1 MIKHPYIR
9 YAQALLMHK
18 YHLKFPAE
26 IKLEFVIL
34 EIEKGLNAFSVKPSD
49 LYDGKEKVKFHFAKM
64 KNDASQFIFLSPN
77 AITSEKNARHLW
89 NAAEDYINRYVK
101 SKEDICDKSIE
112 IGMSEV
118 PLSGE
123 FLVFSENGNI
133 SRGYAKSSIVEQGLG
148 LVTTLTKDKPCLQY
162 ICGTDKNLSIENSCI
177 IPDLSI
183 QDMVDFIY
191 VFERMNEQELSGDLM
206 YGKVKRVEKK
216 KNISFEPKRPQIC
229 RGNFP
234 NAPMSSAL
242 GSIALLGAIG
252 EFAKKT
258 NSPLAMKVLDQLKD
272 VPIYLIKYGTASIFS
287 YHHYIVDL
295 AKAGC
300 LRTIVDSMYHIWIYK
315 EGKRE
320 RDNLEYQK
328 LDLFASR
335 FLQSFTRPAFRDFM
349 SIRAEYPSDLFVLL
363 KTYFEKMEKID
374 SCVVASAKSLGQWL
388 NLLAYKVS
396 RVEGTY
402 SKDEL
407 NALKSKVLIEFEST
421 IFSAKTGDALIA
433 QVMVRAGRLFNS
445 DAPAD
450 AVRYMEETASGN
462 LPLDKAKNLLVAFMR
477 LNTYKEKSKLLIQED
492 SSLEGGSSN
501 ENIGITSSDDC
512 EINEFLEDE

>member
-1 MIKHPYIR
+1 MSEHPYIR
-9 YAQALLMHK
+9 YAQALVMHT
-18 YHLKFPAE
+18 YNLNSISDIKF
-26 IKLEFVIL
+26 EFLIA
-34 EIEKGLNAFSVKPSD
+34 EIEKGIAAFSMQPSEM
-49 LYDGKEKVKFHFAKM
+49 YEGKEKVKFCYIKK
-64 KNDASQFIFLSPN
+64 KNSASDFIFLSPN
-77 AITSEKNARHLW
+77 AIISEIRSKDLW
-89 NAAEDYINRYVK
+89 NAANDYINHYKACEENNLTDRV
-101 SKEDICDKSIE
+101 DIK
-112 IGMSEV
+112 MSQI
-118 PLSGE
+118 PISGE
-123 FLVFSENGNI
+123 LLIFSAKGGASKGCPKSTVF
-133 SRGYAKSSIVEQGLG
+133 EQGLG
-148 LVTTLTKDKPCLQY
+148 LVTTLTKNKPCLQY

-258 NSPLAMKVLDQLKD
+258 NSSLAMKVLDQLKD
-272 VPIYLIKYGTASIFS
+272 VPIYLIKYGNASIFS

-320 RDNLEYQK
+320 RGNLEYQK

-396 RVEGTY
+396 KVEGTY

-407 NALKSKVLIEFEST
+407 NALKSKVLIEFESA
-421 IFSAKTGDALIA
+421 IFSAKSGDALIA